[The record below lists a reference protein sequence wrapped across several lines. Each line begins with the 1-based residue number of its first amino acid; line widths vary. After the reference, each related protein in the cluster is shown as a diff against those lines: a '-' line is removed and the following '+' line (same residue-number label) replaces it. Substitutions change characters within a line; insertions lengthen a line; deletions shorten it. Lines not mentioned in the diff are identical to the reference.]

1 MFLTKLHR
9 SKLFPLGILKKLCF
23 FVVFM
28 CVQEDWLDVAE
39 EIDDLFL
46 GDAEVDPTPV
56 IDSGSILNL
65 TNGNDCCPSHNSHV
79 H

>member
-1 MFLTKLHR
+1 MVFIIEE
-9 SKLFPLGILKKLCF
+9 SKFVGQLKDAVPVLIE
-23 FVVFM
+23 
-28 CVQEDWLDVAE
+28 QEDWLEVAE

-46 GDAEVDPTPV
+46 GDAEVDPAPV